1 MQVFALIFTRRKE
14 VFVMQIGII
23 DIGSNTIKISVFSDA
38 EKRPTEIYSKTVHA
52 KLSSHIENGDLSEK
66 GIRILSRSLCL
77 LKRSART
84 MGCKKENIFAFA
96 TACIRNAQN
105 RDIILRR
112 AKRASKL
119 KISLLDGKE
128 EAELC
133 FAGAT
138 ASSGCPCEGIL
149 ADLGGGSCEF
159 VHFSDGNIIS
169 SVSLNVGALVMH
181 KRFSSK
187 KYITAPE
194 SRELSEFLC
203 NLFSEEL
210 APFSKSPSLPMVV
223 TGGSARAAVKLI
235 SALDK
240 VDPALPFE
248 ITAKKIDFLTESFF
262 NGELSQ
268 VYESVLKERA
278 QTLLPAL
285 FVFKEASK
293 SIGTYRFTVIDGGAR
308 LGLASRILSKKG
320 KAL

>member
-1 MQVFALIFTRRKE
+1 
-14 VFVMQIGII
+14 
-23 DIGSNTIKISVFSDA
+23 
-38 EKRPTEIYSKTVHA
+38 
-52 KLSSHIENGDLSEK
+52 
-66 GIRILSRSLCL
+66 
-77 LKRSART
+77 
-84 MGCKKENIFAFA
+84 
-96 TACIRNAQN
+96 
-105 RDIILRR
+105 
-112 AKRASKL
+112 
-119 KISLLDGKE
+119 
-128 EAELC
+128 
-133 FAGAT
+133 
-138 ASSGCPCEGIL
+138 
-149 ADLGGGSCEF
+149 
-159 VHFSDGNIIS
+159 
-169 SVSLNVGALVMH
+169 
-181 KRFSSK
+181 
-187 KYITAPE
+187 
-194 SRELSEFLC
+194 
-203 NLFSEEL
+203 
-210 APFSKSPSLPMVV
+210 MVV